1 MTSSLFAIVLA
12 GIRTGRMLREKADC
26 KESTLLKRAYLML
39 FAIILKLKC
48 ALTSIEFLSS
58 VTMDGKDGQWLGLEL
73 EKLDQKQQYSSD
85 IASLVDTSESITN
98 RYRSRDLLIKGDDE
112 SEEKNHRP
120 IVLTYKILILKK
132 GL

>member
-1 MTSSLFAIVLA
+1 MTSSLFAMVLA
-12 GIRTGRMLREKADC
+12 GIRTRRMLREKADC
-26 KESTLLKRAYLML
+26 KESTLLKRGYLML

-48 ALTSIEFLSS
+48 ALASIEFLSS
-58 VTMDGKDGQWLGLEL
+58 ITMNGKDGQWLGLEL

-112 SEEKNHRP
+112 SEEINHRP
-120 IVLTYKILILKK
+120 IVLTYQILI
-132 GL
+132 

>member
-1 MTSSLFAIVLA
+1 
-12 GIRTGRMLREKADC
+12 
-26 KESTLLKRAYLML
+26 ML

-98 RYRSRDLLIKGDDE
+98 RYRS
-112 SEEKNHRP
+112 
-120 IVLTYKILILKK
+120 
-132 GL
+132 